1 MEEPM
6 DRPMEKQHLDFDYDR
21 CGRERDLEFEQR
33 PDSAGYWFLA
43 AVLFAF
49 IAAGVIVYRAATDD
63 FNAVSNDGPKVAQSS
78 PIDPQTLGQ
87 TR

>member
-6 DRPMEKQHLDFDYDR
+6 DRPMEKQHLDYDR
-21 CGRERDLEFEQR
+21 HGLERDLEFEQR

-49 IAAGVIVYRAATDD
+49 IAAGVIVYRAAIDD

>member
-21 CGRERDLEFEQR
+21 HGLERDLEFEQR

-49 IAAGVIVYRAATDD
+49 IAAGMLVYRAGTAD
-63 FNAVSNDGPKVAQSS
+63 FNAVSNDGPQVAQSS
-78 PIDPQTLGQ
+78 PVDPQTLGQ

>member
-6 DRPMEKQHLDFDYDR
+6 DRPMEEQHFDYDR
-21 CGRERDLEFEQR
+21 YGLERDLEFEQP

-49 IAAGVIVYRAATDD
+49 IAASVIVYRAGTAD
-63 FNAVSNDGPKVAQSS
+63 FNAVSNDGPQVAQSS
-78 PIDPQTLGQ
+78 PIDPQP
-87 TR
+87 R

>member
-6 DRPMEKQHLDFDYDR
+6 DRPMEKQHLDFDFDR
-21 CGRERDLEFEQR
+21 HGLERDLEFEQR

-49 IAAGVIVYRAATDD
+49 IAAGMLVYRAGTAD
-63 FNAVSNDGPKVAQSS
+63 FNAVSNDGPQVAQSS